1 MEVKFKFKKG
11 DIVKRKDIDSD
22 ELFVIQEA
30 MQIKHIDWNNDGEI
44 VTWKIEN
51 RYYLKDSFGERLKE
65 TVNECWL
72 REYGIESEKKKE
84 ENKLPKTIYLILED
98 RATIGFC
105 YSKKE
110 AIKKVNQLKQEAK
123 KHPGRIF
130 KDVEYEYKEIS
141 LMEG

>member
-11 DIVKRKDIDSD
+11 DIVKRKDIASD

-51 RYYLKDSFGERLKE
+51 RYYLKDSFGEKLKE
-65 TVNECWL
+65 TVNEGWL

-110 AIKKVNQLKQEAK
+110 AIKKVNQLKQEAG

-130 KDVEYEYKEIS
+130 RNVEYEYKEIK
-141 LMEG
+141 LMEE

>member
-11 DIVKRKDIDSD
+11 DIVKRKDIDCD
-22 ELFVIQEA
+22 VLFTIQEA
-30 MQIKHIDWNNDGEI
+30 MQIKHVDWNNDGEI
-44 VTWKIEN
+44 VIWKIEN
-51 RYYLKDSFGERLKE
+51 RYYLQDPFGKRLKN
-65 TVNECWL
+65 TIDECWL
-72 REYGIESEKKKE
+72 KKYNEEKE

-130 KDVEYEYKEIS
+130 KDVEYEYKEIK
-141 LMEG
+141 LMEE